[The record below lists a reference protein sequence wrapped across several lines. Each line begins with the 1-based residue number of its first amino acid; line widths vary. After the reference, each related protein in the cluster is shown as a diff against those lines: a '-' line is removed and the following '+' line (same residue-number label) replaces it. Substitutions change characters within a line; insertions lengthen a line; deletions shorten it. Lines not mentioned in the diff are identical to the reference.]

1 MKNRFFY
8 LAVTIVFLGLYACS
22 DVYPV
27 LDEFSSCDDSEV
39 LNETDTESTI
49 VLELL
54 ANDPLTITNP
64 EMAISVYGADAS
76 MADIP
81 ASLITKQCLSVD
93 ELPVLLSIDIPKN
106 PTDKVEFLNNPE
118 NERYYVGIE
127 WDSDG
132 NGKICE
138 GDIFQAYDPSICS
151 VTIDINGT
159 EKYLLYLLENESVP
173 CD

>member
-1 MKNRFFY
+1 MLKE
-8 LAVTIVFLGLYACS
+8 ADIG
-22 DVYPV
+22 
-27 LDEFSSCDDSEV
+27 
-39 LNETDTESTI
+39 STI

-64 EMAISVYGADAS
+64 EMAISIYGTDGS
-76 MADIP
+76 RADIP
-81 ASLITKQCLSVD
+81 ASLITKQCFGVA

-118 NERYYVGIE
+118 NVRYYVGIE

-132 NGKICE
+132 NGKRCE
-138 GDIFQAYDPSICS
+138 GDIFQAYDPSIGS

-159 EKYLLYLLENESVP
+159 EKYLL
-173 CD
+173 